1 MRKSYFAQFSRNL
14 GFCVF
19 RCFLKFLIIIWLL
32 FTLIKYSSYERI
44 HHIVQKIPIFVH
56 YFWNYKHEFM
66 RKIMENLWLILY
78 SCVISCKNDFFFEW
92 KRTFMQNWLCIDTE
106 LMRNFVQKSHF
117 VQKHEIVGQWN
128 LLFRGRTFRRPK
140 TAVVSLKN
148 CNTMICKGVRAPLY
162 RSEEST
168 TTSILIEKISLL
180 FRIWGFASKLNC
192 NV

>member
-78 SCVISCKNDFFFEW
+78 SCVISCKNDFFSNESALSC
-92 KRTFMQNWLCIDTE
+92 KTGYALIQNWCEISCKKVISCKNMKSLGNGIYC
-106 LMRNFVQKSHF
+106 FVEEPSDGQK
-117 VQKHEIVGQWN
+117 
-128 LLFRGRTFRRPK
+128 P
-140 TAVVSLKN
+140 
-148 CNTMICKGVRAPLY
+148 P
-162 RSEEST
+162 
-168 TTSILIEKISLL
+168 
-180 FRIWGFASKLNC
+180 
-192 NV
+192 